1 MERGFSLRT
10 YLWLAGSLFILAA
23 CLSFLAYLLFA
34 LPWWAMVLM
43 LGSLIALVVEGLEHT
58 LARPLERLTKAAG
71 RTRDGVPVLPPPP
84 SGPVKAHEISRL
96 WRGMRQYQDHLT
108 QSRHAKQALE
118 SRVSGLKAQVR
129 MLETAGQMLEPAV
142 AVDEV
147 APALLKDLAAT
158 LGVPDLYLVPL
169 RRHCPVPVIGA
180 TGTPAWADAL
190 RASGL
195 TPWED
200 VLAEGRPV
208 SLCLTGLAPAWREH
222 WGHGALWVV
231 PLSYHG
237 KAQGLLLSAPGVER
251 TPTPDELTLVSALAQ
266 ILACALHPPRWSDE
280 RKLGAPSRPATASE
294 VSPAPE
300 APAPEAP
307 PEPMEAAA
315 ADDTP
320 IEMPA
325 QGRKSR
331 RRRQKRG
338 A

>member
-1 MERGFSLRT
+1 M
-10 YLWLAGSLFILAA
+10 
-23 CLSFLAYLLFA
+23 
-34 LPWWAMVLM
+34 
-43 LGSLIALVVEGLEHT
+43 
-58 LARPLERLTKAAG
+58 
-71 RTRDGVPVLPPPP
+71 
-84 SGPVKAHEISRL
+84 
-96 WRGMRQYQDHLT
+96 
-108 QSRHAKQALE
+108 
-118 SRVSGLKAQVR
+118 
-129 MLETAGQMLEPAV
+129 
-142 AVDEV
+142 
-147 APALLKDLAAT
+147 
-158 LGVPDLYLVPL
+158 
-169 RRHCPVPVIGA
+169 
-180 TGTPAWADAL
+180 WADAL

-208 SLCLTGLAPAWREH
+208 SLCLTSLAPAWREH

-237 KAQGLLLSAPGVER
+237 KAQGLLLSASGVER

-280 RKLGAPSRPATASE
+280 RKLGAPSRPATSSE
-294 VSPAPE
+294 VSPAAPE
-300 APAPEAP
+300 APAPEAAP
-307 PEPMEAAA
+307 GPMDAAA